1 MFGLFQSPRM
11 RDQQL
16 GELVRSRGLW
26 RGTLPVDSGLLVPLA
41 IAGNRTEPDKMALA
55 AAREVLAQL
64 IHWRPAIEQALFEH
78 YLPYAEAVAEGEIEA
93 SASVPQIG
101 VASEVWLHV
110 SLSFIAVAPLGA
122 ILTTELGYTVAWDEE
137 HLLGARFQSNTL
149 VELCG
154 STVPA

>member
-1 MFGLFQSPRM
+1 MFGLFKSPRM

-26 RGTLPVDSGLLVPLA
+26 RGTLLVDSGSSVPLA
-41 IAGNRTEPDKMALA
+41 IAGNRAQPDKTALE

-64 IHWRPAIEQALFEH
+64 SHWRPAIERALFDH
-78 YLPYAEAVAEGEIEA
+78 YQPYAEAVAEGDIEA
-93 SASVPQIG
+93 SASVPQID
-101 VASEVWLHV
+101 VASEVWPHV
-110 SLSFIAVAPLGA
+110 SLTFIAVAPLGA
-122 ILTTELGYTVAWDEE
+122 ILTTELGYAVAWDEE
-137 HLLGARFQSNTL
+137 HVLGVRFQSNTF